1 MRHLGLDQQSW
12 FACDVFLSTVL
23 LGNPGKLAGVCSMW
37 RVVWFGCVSVS
48 LGVGDLFGVEGIEA
62 CTIFGCSRGSS
73 KRLRLRS
80 IVHVC

>member
-1 MRHLGLDQQSW
+1 MRHSGLDQHGW

-23 LGNPGKLAGVCSMW
+23 LVNPGRLAGVCSMW

-48 LGVGDLFGVEGIEA
+48 LGVGDLFGVEA
-62 CTIFGCSRGSS
+62 CTVFGYPRGSS

-80 IVHVC
+80 IVHVY